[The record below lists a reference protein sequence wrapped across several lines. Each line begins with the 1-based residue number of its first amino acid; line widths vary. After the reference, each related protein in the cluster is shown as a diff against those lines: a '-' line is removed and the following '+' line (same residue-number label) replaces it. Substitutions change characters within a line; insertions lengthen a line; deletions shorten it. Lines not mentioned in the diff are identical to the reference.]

1 MRPWETV
8 VALIILS
15 PLLITIMVMT
25 YTFAR
30 AGYEEFIIRKH
41 PPPAVFEMGL
51 TRYNIEELKTLKN
64 ELGI

>member
-15 PLLITIMVMT
+15 PILITIMVMT

-30 AGYEEFIIRKH
+30 AGYEEFIIRKP
-41 PPPAVFEMGL
+41 PPPARAREQIG
-51 TRYNIEELKTLKN
+51 TNN
-64 ELGI
+64 